1 MDIEKK
7 IHTLNEEK
15 KSILDE
21 NEEREETKKNFEFFI
36 ECIKN
41 LPDKNQGGMKLMVN
55 GVNVQG
61 SLYRDVGGKTK
72 AKSLNSYR
80 ITPHRIAQAPDMLD
94 FDNVVYC
101 GFIQKGIAKGDV
113 IEYETNFGVTLTS
126 NGNRRTL
133 RSFLGFKRV
142 SADGSVEFI
151 DKLYKVGN
159 YNLKY
164 LKN

>member
-1 MDIEKK
+1 MP
-7 IHTLNEEK
+7 L
-15 KSILDE
+15 L
-21 NEEREETKKNFEFFI
+21 
-36 ECIKN
+36 
-41 LPDKNQGGMKLMVN
+41 
-55 GVNVQG
+55 
-61 SLYRDVGGKTK
+61 
-72 AKSLNSYR
+72 
-80 ITPHRIAQAPDMLD
+80 
-94 FDNVVYC
+94 

-126 NGNRRTL
+126 YGNRRTL